1 MSISGG
7 YGLKLK
13 RMHTDL
19 VFLCGFPSSGT
30 DLLKNVMNAHPDI
43 CMSGEFPFLPRL
55 AREYG
60 ATVPGGRA
68 QDAVA
73 ALQRMDVYHNLRYP
87 GLVVSPLQAEYALAD
102 LYAAMLTAE
111 PCKWTGNKTPQNTE
125 HIEQLYRLFPKAKFV
140 LIVRDIRD
148 VALSWSKK
156 WGKHK
161 ALCAHKWH
169 VRMQRGDAQLRGLD
183 ATAYLVVK
191 YEELLADLAGVATQ
205 LCDFLE
211 LEFHPA
217 MLDYHTRVP
226 QTVEGKLNYGKALIR
241 DNSNKWRRELTSRQ
255 IRRIEEIAFPSLQ
268 LFQYPITQA
277 TGYRPLTRIETCAG
291 YLWDV
296 IALLWVGN
304 RAIEQHRL
312 RHRCKTLIFEVRKLL
327 SRLCTGFSHAAK

>member
-1 MSISGG
+1 MQA
-7 YGLKLK
+7 
-13 RMHTDL
+13 DL

-43 CMSGEFPFLPRL
+43 CIQGEFPFLPHL

-60 ATVPGGRA
+60 AAVPGWQA
-68 QDAVA
+68 PDAVA
-73 ALQRMDVYHNLRYP
+73 ALQRIDVYHNLCQP
-87 GLVVSPLQAEYALAD
+87 DLVVSPLQAEYELAG
-102 LYAAMLTAE
+102 LYAAMLTDE

-125 HIEQLYRLFPKAKFV
+125 QIEPLCRLFPKAKFV

-169 VRMQRGDAQLRGLD
+169 VRMQRGDARLRDLD
-183 ATAYLVVK
+183 AGACLVIK
-191 YEELLADLAGVATQ
+191 YEELLADLEGVAVQ

-211 LEFHPA
+211 LEFHPG
-217 MLDYHTRVP
+217 MLDYPTQVQ

-255 IRRIEEIAFPSLQ
+255 IRRIEEVAFPSLQ
-268 LFQYPITQA
+268 LFGYPITQA
-277 TGYRPLTRIETCAG
+277 TGYRPLTRIEKCAG
-291 YLWDV
+291 YLWDG
-296 IALLWVGN
+296 IALLLVGN
-304 RAIEQHRL
+304 RAIEQNRL
-312 RHRCKTLIFEVRKLL
+312 RHRCKTLLFEGRKLL
-327 SRLCTGFSHAAK
+327 SRLRTGVSHTVK